1 MLLSLRRRSERRET
15 IERLYGA
22 IVAQARLP
30 VFYTPLG
37 VPDTIE
43 SRFDL
48 IVLHV
53 YLLFRRLAPDGAG
66 ARAIGQ
72 GVFDTFVADMDG
84 SLREMG
90 TGDLAVPR
98 RMRAMGE
105 AFYGRAEAYDAAL
118 AADNDDVLAAA
129 LSRNV
134 YGDAANAEAARKLAR
149 YVRGAA
155 RALASQDSA
164 AITRGE
170 IHLPMPE
177 E

>member
-1 MLLSLRRRSERRET
+1 MLPSLRRRRERQET

-30 VFYTPLG
+30 AFYVSLR
-37 VPDTIE
+37 VPDTLE
-43 SRFDL
+43 GRFDL
-48 IVLHV
+48 LVLHV
-53 YLLFRRLAPDGAG
+53 YLVFRRLAQGDTG
-66 ARAIGQ
+66 ARAAGQ
-72 GVFDTFVADMDG
+72 RVFDTFIADMDG

-90 TGDLAVPR
+90 AGDLAVPR

-118 AADNDDVLAAA
+118 ATSGEDAIAAA

-134 YGDAANAEAARKLAR
+134 YGDRGTSDAARKLAR
-149 YVRGAA
+149 YVR
-155 RALASQDSA
+155 RATNELGSQDMA
-164 AITRGE
+164 GIVNGV
-170 IHLPMPE
+170 IHFPQPE